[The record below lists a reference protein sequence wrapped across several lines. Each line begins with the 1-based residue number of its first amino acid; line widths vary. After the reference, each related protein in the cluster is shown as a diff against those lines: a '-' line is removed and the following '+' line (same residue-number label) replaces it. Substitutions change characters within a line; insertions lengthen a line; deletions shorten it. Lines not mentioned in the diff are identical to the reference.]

1 MVSFEIKGD
10 QKAAFK
16 VMRSLRMIAL
26 APSLGGVE
34 SLASMP
40 LNTSHVA
47 FSAEERKRLGLND
60 SLIRISAG
68 IEDIEDIIED
78 LDQALD
84 SAK

>member
-1 MVSFEIKGD
+1 
-10 QKAAFK
+10 
-16 VMRSLRMIAL
+16 MRSLRMIAL

-47 FSAEERKRLGLND
+47 FSAEERKRLGIND

-78 LDQALD
+78 LDQALG
-84 SAK
+84 SMK